1 MRAWVIGAMAVA
13 GALFGGP
20 AAVLPALAI
29 TLEEAAGSYRVA
41 DNSQIRF
48 SVGQVGGGGIAG
60 EFATFTCTL
69 QLNAADPSR
78 SVVVFDLYPESVSTG
93 QQRIDDFL
101 RSAAVFDTANYD
113 VVSFRSIDVRLTGPD
128 TAVVHGIVT
137 ARGKSAEAD
146 FDVALTGE
154 GPGSLQFRVTG
165 DIMRSPFGMEVGTPI
180 YSNVVRFDMQ
190 LETMR
195 R

>member
-1 MRAWVIGAMAVA
+1 MRAWVIGAFAAV
-13 GALFGGP
+13 GAALCGP
-20 AAVLPALAI
+20 AAVSPAFSV
-29 TLEEAAGSYRVA
+29 TLEEAAGSYLVA
-41 DNSQIRF
+41 DNSHIRF
-48 SVGQVGGGGIAG
+48 SVGQVGGGQIAG
-60 EFATFTCTL
+60 EFATFTGTL
-69 QLNAADPSR
+69 QLNADDPSR

-101 RSAAVFDTANYD
+101 RSAAVFDAANYD
-113 VVSFRSIDVRLTGPD
+113 VVSFRSIDVKLTGPD
-128 TAVVHGIVT
+128 TAIVHGIVT
-137 ARGKSAEAD
+137 ARGKTAEAD

-154 GPGSLQFRVTG
+154 GPGSLQFTVTG

-190 LETMR
+190 LETTR